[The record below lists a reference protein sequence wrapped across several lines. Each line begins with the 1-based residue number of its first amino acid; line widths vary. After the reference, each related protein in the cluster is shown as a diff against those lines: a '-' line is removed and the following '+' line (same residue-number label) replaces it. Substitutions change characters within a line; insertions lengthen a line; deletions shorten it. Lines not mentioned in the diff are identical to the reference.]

1 MTDMGDA
8 IEDRLDRLE
17 SLVED
22 QQATIEQQRDR
33 IADLEREASRKA
45 AETDDGDRALVD
57 RRDALKAGGLLALLF
72 GGVGTASADPQGQ
85 VGTSSDPLQT
95 LYTEELNGG
104 VAGDNAVTDLP
115 GNGLTISDGSL
126 GIASGGVDTDELASD
141 SVTVA
146 GNAAS
151 LGGST
156 AIDHGDL
163 AGIGSSD
170 HHTKPTAGT
179 GLSGTDTFSVEP
191 ADFAGQNLTANDGT
205 LDYVPPENVIVVAK
219 IGGDYSDVPT
229 ALSNASSPDVVWVA
243 PGEYE
248 VSATDI
254 PSGVTLVGASRTS
267 TVLYNNSY
275 SGLNLSNSCE
285 IRSLTVEQ
293 RSDPTGAGS
302 VIEMDASGEVR
313 IQDVTIQTTISARWY
328 GIQSY
333 DGTLTLQNVTVWMGN
348 NSRDTGVSLFDNSG
362 DPTADIRNS
371 ILKGGSD
378 SSYDALSVDNGLT
391 ANVANSQIINGIG
404 GLGTVNQFGNYD
416 GGYNAL

>member
-1 MTDMGDA
+1 MRDG
-8 IEDRLDRLE
+8 IEERLNRLE
-17 SLVED
+17 SLVD
-22 QQATIEQQRDR
+22 QQRATIEQQRDR
-33 IADLEREASRKA
+33 IADLECEASQVGSQ
-45 AETDDGDRALVD
+45 DDGDLALVD
-57 RRDALKAGGLLALLF
+57 RRAALKTGGLLALLF
-72 GGVGTASADPQGQ
+72 GGVGTASADTQGQ

-95 LYTEELNGG
+95 LYTTALNGPVTG
-104 VAGDNAVTDLP
+104 DTPLTYLAGDGMA
-115 GNGLTISDGSL
+115 ISGGSL
-126 GIASGGVDTDELASD
+126 GLAD
-141 SVTVA
+141 DAVTVDSGA
-146 GNAAS
+146 GLTGGGEVS
-151 LGGST
+151 LGEST
-156 AIDHGDL
+156 TLG
-163 AGIGSSD
+163 
-170 HHTKPTAGT
+170 
-179 GLSGTDTFSVEP
+179 VEP
-191 ADFAGQNLTANDGT
+191 AEFAGQNLTANDGT

-219 IGGDYSDVPT
+219 SGGDYSDVPT
-229 ALSNASSPDVVWVA
+229 ALSNASSPDIVWVA

-293 RSDPTGAGS
+293 RSDLTGTGS
-302 VIEMDASGEVR
+302 VIEIDASGEVR
-313 IQDVTIQTTISARWY
+313 IQDVMIQTMISAEWY
-328 GIQSY
+328 GIESY

-348 NSRDTGVSLFDNSG
+348 NSKDTGVSLIDNSG

-404 GLGTVNQFGNYD
+404 GQGTVNQVGNYD
-416 GGYNAL
+416 GDYNAL

>member
-1 MTDMGDA
+1 MSD
-8 IEDRLDRLE
+8 INNRLDRLE
-17 SLVED
+17 SLVD
-22 QQATIEQQRDR
+22 QQQETIEKQRER
-33 IADLEREASRKA
+33 IAELEGDPDGKENPD
-45 AETDDGDRALVD
+45 ETVSAVS
-57 RRDALKAGGLLALLF
+57 RRDALTAGGVLALLV
-72 GGVGTASADPQGQ
+72 GGVGTASAGPQGQ
-85 VGTSSDPLQT
+85 VGSSADPLQT

-104 VAGDNAVTDLP
+104 VTGDTAVTDLP
-115 GNGLTISDGSL
+115 GKGLTISDGSL

-146 GNAAS
+146 GNAVS

-156 AIDHGDL
+156 AIDHSDL

-170 HHTKPTAGT
+170 HHTKPTAGD

-191 ADFAGQNLTANDGT
+191 GDFAGRNLMASDGD
-205 LDYVPPENVIVVAK
+205 LDYVPPENVLVVAK
-219 IGGDYSDVPT
+219 SGGDYSDVDT
-229 ALSNASSPDVVWVA
+229 ALQNASDPDVVWVA

-267 TVLYNNSY
+267 TVLYNNSL
-275 SGLNLSNSCE
+275 SGLNISNSCE

-293 RSDPTGAGS
+293 RSDSSGAGS
-302 VIEMDASGEVR
+302 VIKMYASGEVR
-313 IQDVTIQTTISARWY
+313 IQDVKIQTTISARWD

-348 NSRDTGVSLFDNSG
+348 NSKSTGVSLIDNLG

-371 ILKGGSD
+371 ILKGGRD
-378 SSYDALSVDNGLT
+378 SSHDALSVDNGLT

-404 GLGTVNQFGNYD
+404 GQGTVNQVGNYD